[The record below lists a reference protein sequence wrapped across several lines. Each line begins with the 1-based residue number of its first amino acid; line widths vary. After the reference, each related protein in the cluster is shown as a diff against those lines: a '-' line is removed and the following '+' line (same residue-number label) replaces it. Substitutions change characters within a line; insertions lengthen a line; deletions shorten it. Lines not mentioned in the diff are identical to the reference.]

1 MNPEFKIVWDF
12 HDQGEILLV
21 DKPRDWSSFDVVKKV
36 RSLFH
41 VRKVGHAG
49 TLDPNAT
56 GLLIVCTG
64 KQTKKMSLFLDMEK
78 EYEGS
83 FLLGVRT
90 PSCDSETEVSERKD
104 ASFVTREL
112 LVATVKS
119 FLGRQDQIPPMFSA
133 TKYGG
138 APLYLIAR
146 QGKTVERA
154 SKEIDIKEFE
164 ILEYEQQ
171 LVTFRIVCSKGTYI
185 RTVVDDLGI
194 KLGCGATLQDLRRI
208 RIGPHSFRNAFSIEE
223 LIDLRD
229 ILDRR
234 QHRAYEVSAST

>member
-1 MNPEFKIVWDF
+1 MNPEVKIAWDF
-12 HDQGEILLV
+12 HDQGETLLV
-21 DKPRDWSSFDVVKKV
+21 DKPRDWSSFDVVKKI

-41 VRKVGHAG
+41 IRKVGHAG
-49 TLDPNAT
+49 TLDPGAT

-64 KQTKKMSLFLDMEK
+64 KQTKKMSLFVDMEK

-104 ASFVTREL
+104 ASYVTQEL
-112 LVATVKS
+112 LVATIES
-119 FLGRQDQIPPMFSA
+119 FLGRQDQIPPMYSA

-138 APLYLIAR
+138 SPLYLIAR

-154 SKEIDIKEFE
+154 SKEIEIKEFQ
-164 ILEYEQQ
+164 IVEYEQQ
-171 LVTFRIVCSKGTYI
+171 LLKFRIVCSKGTYI
-185 RTVVDDLGI
+185 RTLIDDLGM
-194 KLGCGATLQDLRRI
+194 KLGCGATLQELRRT
-208 RIGPHSFRNAFSIEE
+208 RIGAHSVKNAFSIEE
-223 LIDLRD
+223 LIELRD

>member
-1 MNPEFKIVWDF
+1 MNPEVKIAWDF
-12 HDQGEILLV
+12 HDQGETLLV
-21 DKPRDWSSFDVVKKV
+21 DKPRDWSSFDVVKKI

-41 VRKVGHAG
+41 IRKVGHAG
-49 TLDPNAT
+49 TLDPGAT

-64 KQTKKMSLFLDMEK
+64 KQTKKMSLFVDMEK

-104 ASFVTREL
+104 ASYVTQEL
-112 LVATVKS
+112 LVATIES
-119 FLGRQDQIPPMFSA
+119 FLGRQDQIPPMYSA

-138 APLYLIAR
+138 SPLYLIAR

-154 SKEIDIKEFE
+154 SKEIEIKEFQ
-164 ILEYEQQ
+164 IVEYEQQ
-171 LVTFRIVCSKGTYI
+171 LLEFRIVCSKGTYI
-185 RTVVDDLGI
+185 RTLIDDLGM
-194 KLGCGATLQDLRRI
+194 KLGCGATLQELRRT
-208 RIGPHSFRNAFSIEE
+208 RIGAHSVKNAFSIEE
-223 LIDLRD
+223 LIELRD

>member
-1 MNPEFKIVWDF
+1 MNPEVKIAWDF
-12 HDQGEILLV
+12 HDQGETLLV
-21 DKPRDWSSFDVVKKV
+21 DKPRDWSSFDVVKKI

-49 TLDPNAT
+49 TLDPTAT

-64 KQTKKMSLFLDMEK
+64 KQTKNMNLFVDMEK

-112 LVATVKS
+112 LVSTIES
-119 FLGRQDQIPPMFSA
+119 FLGRQDQIPPMYSA

-138 APLYLIAR
+138 SPLYLIAR

-154 SKEIDIKEFE
+154 SKEIEIKEFQ
-164 ILEYEQQ
+164 IVEYEQQ
-171 LVTFRIVCSKGTYI
+171 RLKFRIVCSKGTYI
-185 RTVVDDLGI
+185 RTLIDDLGI
-194 KLGCGATLQDLRRI
+194 KLGCGATLQELRRT
-208 RIGPHSFRNAFSIEE
+208 RIGAHSVRNAFSIEE
-223 LIDLRD
+223 LIELRD

-234 QHRAYEVSAST
+234 QHRVYEASAST